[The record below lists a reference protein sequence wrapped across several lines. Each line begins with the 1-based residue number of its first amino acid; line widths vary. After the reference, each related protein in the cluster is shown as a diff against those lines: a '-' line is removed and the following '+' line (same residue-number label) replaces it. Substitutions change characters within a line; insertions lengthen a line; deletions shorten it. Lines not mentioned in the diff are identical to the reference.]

1 MEKAPEYV
9 AVSPM
14 TLWCPRCKA
23 KPEIACDML
32 DDEVAVI
39 HLERVEAAIPVDQA
53 AKAKEKSP
61 YSVFMDWMANQAE
74 NGVRVLTMEE
84 ALAAY

>member
-1 MEKAPEYV
+1 MEKVPEYV

-39 HLERVEAAIPVDQA
+39 HLERVEAAIPWIKRPRPKR
-53 AKAKEKSP
+53 KAPIQSLWIGWQ
-61 YSVFMDWMANQAE
+61 SRLRTV
-74 NGVRVLTMEE
+74 
-84 ALAAY
+84 